1 MSGFI
6 KYFGNGGK
14 NMSLIIQDDSV
25 LVKYNEIW
33 NKIEKKLNEIKHKI
47 SQHACLCLK
56 TKIKQF
62 NGVGNTNFWADKV
75 SKEGLHDTCTACISI
90 DSVLITY

>member
-1 MSGFI
+1 MEQNW
-6 KYFGNGGK
+6 K
-14 NMSLIIQDDSV
+14 
-25 LVKYNEIW
+25 
-33 NKIEKKLNEIKHKI
+33 EIKHKI
-47 SQHACLCLK
+47 SQHACLYLK

-90 DSVLITY
+90 DSVLITYWWK